1 MSCTQTSSG
10 SFDRA
15 VRQRNRADIPGHPFL
30 IANHLSTTGTCLRI
44 EPERTVGP
52 RRAGGLDHIGVPGR
66 KFLLLVLHHRPPQIV
81 IDHAK
86 TAVSPDT
93 GSVRS
98 RNRSAGRR
106 CAARAPDR
114 AACAGRTHCAT
125 HRRNEGIRPSGRAPP
140 PPRQPASEV
149 PRHGRCKSWSPG
161 KGCATL
167 GTVSGDLAVTT
178 RQPPGALLGKIAGGH
193 PIAHIE

>member
-1 MSCTQTSSG
+1 MSCTRTSSG

-15 VRQRNRADIPGHPFL
+15 ARQRNRADVPGHPFL
-30 IANHLSTTGTCLRI
+30 IADHLSTTGTCLRI

-66 KFLLLVLHHRPPQIV
+66 KFLLPVLHRPPQIV

-86 TAVSPDT
+86 TAVSPDA

-98 RNRSAGRR
+98 RNRSAGRQR
-106 CAARAPDR
+106 AARAPDC
-114 AACAGRTHCAT
+114 AACAGWLRCAT
-125 HRRNEGIRPSGRAPP
+125 PRRSTGIRPSGRAPP
-140 PPRQPASEV
+140 RPRQPASGM
-149 PRHGRCKSWSPG
+149 PRSGRCKSWSPG

-178 RQPPGALLGKIAGGH
+178 RQAPPAHFLARSPAGT
-193 PIAHIE
+193 